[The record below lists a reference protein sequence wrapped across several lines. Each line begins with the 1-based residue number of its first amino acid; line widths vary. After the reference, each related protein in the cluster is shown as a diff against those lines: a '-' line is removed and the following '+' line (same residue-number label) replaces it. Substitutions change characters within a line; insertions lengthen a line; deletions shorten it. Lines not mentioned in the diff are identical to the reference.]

1 MRQPIY
7 TARMTKP
14 AKRAYQSQIRQ
25 RRADETR
32 LQIADAARKLF
43 LANGYEGTTIDA
55 IAAEA
60 GVASQTVYAIFHS
73 KKGILAEII
82 ERARFGPAY
91 QELVRQALQTIEP
104 AERLRLAANIARQV
118 YDSEQA
124 EATLLR
130 GAGVVAPELAKMGQ
144 EREIRRFKAQKATVK
159 VLLESGKLRDDL
171 KESKVRDILW
181 TLTGRE
187 IYYMLVIER
196 GWNSDE
202 YERWLADLLITS
214 LLKRK

>member
-1 MRQPIY
+1 
-7 TARMTKP
+7 MTKSD
-14 AKRAYQSQIRQ
+14 KRAYQSQIRQ

-32 LQIADAARKLF
+32 VQIADAARSLF
-43 LANGYEGTTIDA
+43 LAHGYEGTKIDA

-60 GVASQTVYAIFHS
+60 GVASQTVYAVFRS
-73 KKGILAEII
+73 KKGILKEII

-91 QELVRQALQTIEP
+91 QELVRQALETTEP

-118 YDSEQA
+118 YDSEQT
-124 EATLLR
+124 EAALLR

-159 VLLESGKLRDDL
+159 VLLESGKLRDHL

-196 GWNSDE
+196 GWNSNE